1 MQYIEDVYDMG
12 EDAFDTSMSPEFL
25 GGVGGIIAGA
35 TLSGLL
41 VSTLSFSGT
50 IGQVVSSGGIF
61 LIGAGLYG
69 YGLSNKVMN
78 PALRSASQITGVVVG
93 GVGLGRLLA
102 SLGAPTFGLGAEDR
116 MGLPDPDDGRVIGQD
131 YNGLTVGQAAE
142 DDDSLDRSNQD
153 YKEDWN
159 SLNNIYIKNAEGP
172 AMVEEADPE
181 AYNPKAKIPMGD
193 NPSWSRGVSEFTNP
207 YASAEKMDIMTPSS
221 PMNGVPQWYGSAEEV
236 SYSSKTTA
244 IGNLFGGEGMGSIIG
259 Q

>member
-1 MQYIEDVYDMG
+1 MLHLV
-12 EDAFDTSMSPEFL
+12 
-25 GGVGGIIAGA
+25 
-35 TLSGLL
+35 GLL

-102 SLGAPTFGLGAEDR
+102 NLGVPTFGLGAETGVTTDR
-116 MGLPDPDDGRVIGQD
+116 MGLPLPDDGRVTGQD
-131 YNGLTVGQAAE
+131 YGGRTLGQAAE
-142 DDDSLDRSNQD
+142 DDDNLDRSNQD
-153 YKEDWN
+153 YKENWN
-159 SLNNIYIKNAEGP
+159 SLNNISDWSAEGP

-193 NPSWSRGVSEFTNP
+193 TPTWSRGISQFTNP
-207 YASAEKMDIMTPSS
+207 YATAERMDIMAPSS

-236 SYSSKTTA
+236 SYSSKATT